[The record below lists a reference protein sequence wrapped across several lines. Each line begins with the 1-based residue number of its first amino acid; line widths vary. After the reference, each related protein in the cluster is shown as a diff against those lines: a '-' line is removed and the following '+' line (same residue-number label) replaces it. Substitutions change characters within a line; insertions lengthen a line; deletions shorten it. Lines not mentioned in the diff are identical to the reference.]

1 MRVSSFIHAL
11 KKYLPDSSVL
21 DERPPFD
28 GDLSAPL
35 FVKGNEIGCLVL
47 HGIGGTPANVRVVA
61 DALAEKGYTVLSP
74 VLPGH
79 RETVRAQNAS
89 TGEEWFDSVKRA
101 YAQLKSGGCTQIYA
115 LGLSLGGVLCGLL
128 AEEEQLDGLALICT
142 PIRMS
147 RYLRT
152 ARLVSPVM
160 PVVRYPETDAE
171 GKSWGDNPY
180 QQMYG
185 GFSTR
190 KLADLARL
198 GRRLQKNLRKISCPA
213 LIVSAKYDDKVDPVS
228 VAIFRKGAVNAESAE
243 YVRFENS
250 PHGCTYGPE
259 KEAVAQKCAEFV
271 NALVDKKAL
280 ASV

>member
-1 MRVSSFIHAL
+1 MSSFIHAL

-28 GDLSAPL
+28 DDLSAP
-35 FVKGNEIGCLVL
+35 FFARGSEVGCLVL

-61 DALAEKGYTVLSP
+61 DALAKEGYTVLSP

-89 TGEEWFDSVKRA
+89 TGAEWLEGAQNA
-101 YAQLKSGGCTQIYA
+101 YARLKNEGCTQIYA

-128 AEEEQLDGLALICT
+128 AEEEPLDGLALICT

-160 PVVRYPETDAE
+160 PVVRYPETDAS

-198 GRRLQKNLRKISCPA
+198 GRQLQKNLGKITCPA

-228 VAIFRKGAVNAESAE
+228 VEIFKKGAVNAESTR

-259 KEAVAQKCAEFV
+259 KEQVAKACAEFV
-271 NALVDKKAL
+271 GALVDKKAS

>member
-1 MRVSSFIHAL
+1 MPSFIQAL
-11 KKYLPDSSVL
+11 KKNLPDRSVL

-28 GDLSAPL
+28 GNLSAP
-35 FVKGNEIGCLVL
+35 FFARGNEIGCLVL

-61 DALAEKGYTVLSP
+61 DALAAKGYTVLSP

-89 TGEEWFDSVKRA
+89 TGEEWHQSVREA
-101 YAQLKSGGCTQIYA
+101 YARLVKEGCAQIYA

-128 AEEEQLDGLALICT
+128 AEEEPLCGLALLCT

-147 RYLRT
+147 HYLRT
-152 ARLVSPVM
+152 ARLLSPILQT
-160 PVVRYPETDAE
+160 VRYPETDAS
-171 GKSWGDNPY
+171 GKCWDGNPY

-190 KLADLARL
+190 KLNDLAKLSRQLRGNL
-198 GRRLQKNLRKISCPA
+198 GKITCPT
-213 LIVSAKYDDKVDPVS
+213 LIVAGKYDDKVSPS
-228 VAIFRKGAVNAESAE
+228 STAIFKRGAVNAESVE

-259 KEAVAQKCAEFV
+259 KELVAQKCVEFV
-271 NALVDKKAL
+271 SALVDKKAS